1 MKSFD
6 NLARKNMLN
15 IKQSYKKNPCNDLYD
30 DSHDSYISL
39 VSLEEFKQDYTKY
52 IDNAKDKRDRL
63 HEFNIYKRM

>member
-1 MKSFD
+1 MGISEI
-6 NLARKNMLN
+6 NH
-15 IKQSYKKNPCNDLYD
+15 YD
-30 DSHDSYISL
+30 GSHDSYISL